1 MEVLDNF
8 NQTMIY
14 TQNEQFIID
23 IASSPDKKT
32 KKNQF
37 TPKLY
42 GRTSENVVQGVVSFQ
57 NFSISGIP
65 NVRYY
70 LFVTGKSLS
79 YQSDYNLYPW
89 ERYINSTYYFV
100 IPVVLENCQA
110 GSVMERVKDIISC
123 KLCEKGKYALSMY
136 AGCSDCTE
144 GGVCN
149 NGVIETKPGSFIDF
163 FLLN

>member
-23 IASSPDKKT
+23 IATSTDKT
-32 KKNQF
+32 TNKNQLI
-37 TPKLY
+37 PKLS

-65 NVRYY
+65 NMKYY
-70 LFVTGKSLS
+70 LFVTGKSL
-79 YQSDYNLYPW
+79 YFQSDYNLNPW

-100 IPVVLENCQA
+100 IPVVLENCEA
-110 GSVMERVKDIISC
+110 GSVMERVKDLISC
-123 KLCEKGKYALSMY
+123 KLCEKGKYTLSMY
-136 AGCSDCTE
+136 VGCSDCTE
-144 GGVCN
+144 GGECN
-149 NGVIETKPGSFIDF
+149 NGLIETKPGSFIDLI
-163 FLLN
+163 LLY